1 MSLSGT
7 ERKRLGAL
15 ARVMI
20 PGWRRAA
27 PVRMRWASR
36 APRWTMCCGSTRREP
51 GHCGGFLALDGP
63 IDTLAGIEALAQ
75 CEPDGVR
82 GGVRRS
88 GQCLFHASR
97 NTPPPSAI
105 RGRRHETPSVGLGE
119 ADLALV
125 DVVAGRGPVFRRI

>member
-20 PGWRRAA
+20 PGGAGQPGADALGLEGA
-27 PVRMRWASR
+27 PVDDVLRID
-36 APRWTMCCGSTRREP
+36 PTRTGPLRR
-51 GHCGGFLALDGP
+51 FLALDGP

-75 CEPDGVR
+75 CEPDGFAAVSVVLANAYFMHPETR
-82 GGVRRS
+82 AAIGYP
-88 GQCLFHASR
+88 GQEAR
-97 NTPPPSAI
+97 DA
-105 RGRRHETPSVGLGE
+105 SVGLGE